1 MVNDIFKDVHDRMFK
16 VIEHYTAEVAS
27 IRTGRANSGLVESIK
42 IDYYGSTS
50 PLKNI
55 SQISTPEPQVIMIQP
70 FDPNSLPLIEK
81 AIQNSDVGLNPNN
94 DGNVIRLNIPALTEE
109 RRKEYVK
116 LAHNM
121 IEEGRV
127 GIRNIRRD
135 ANEGLKKLNK
145 SHDLSDDNL
154 QRALDDIQ
162 ELTDKNIVELNNKL
176 EAKEKEILD

>member
-1 MVNDIFKDVHDRMFK
+1 MVNEIFKDANDKMIK
-16 VIEHYTAEVAS
+16 IIEHYSTEVAS
-27 IRTGRANSGLVESIK
+27 IRTGRANPGLVESVK
-42 IDYYGSTS
+42 VDYYGCIS

-55 SQISTPEPQVIMIQP
+55 SQISAPEPQVILIQP
-70 FDPNSLPLIEK
+70 FDPNILALIEK
-81 AIQNSDVGLNPNN
+81 AIQNSDTGLTPSN

-116 LAHNM
+116 LAHNL

-127 GIRNIRRD
+127 AIRNIRRD
-135 ANEGLKKLNK
+135 SNESLKKLNK
-145 SHDLSDDNL
+145 DHDLSDDNL

-162 ELTDKNIVELNNKL
+162 ELTDKNIDELNKKL